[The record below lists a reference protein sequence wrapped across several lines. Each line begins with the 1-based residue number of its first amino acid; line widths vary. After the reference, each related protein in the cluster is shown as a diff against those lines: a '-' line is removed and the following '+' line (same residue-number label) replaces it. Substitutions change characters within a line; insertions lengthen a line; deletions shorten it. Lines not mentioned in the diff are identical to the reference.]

1 MKKFRKTIELIGS
14 LFLILG
20 AAGLLF
26 SCSDGGDDSKDG
38 SDSTKKD
45 SVTYAISFNE
55 DTSALKVDV
64 GETITL
70 TVKESVGTWS
80 YDSDNS
86 SSQYIDVV
94 EVKEGT
100 KLTAVKITGKAI
112 ADTDTASTS
121 ATLSLLVAE
130 DETGNSDQ
138 TLTVNVWGLYDLAV
152 SLDSAVAAQA
162 ASVSV
167 YYGHSDNNVFETV
180 EAVYTPEATTATA
193 KLKKSLANDSKW
205 FNNISATVKDSSG
218 NTIETMVSGDNYFC
232 YIATTSTYTLTIV
245 SAVSSKTFTLNFE
258 GFEIPGGTV
267 TGLKYTNTWYQTN
280 SEWTEETTFTPEITV
295 AADGKSASFEVSKAS
310 LTSANEFYIDFTGL
324 VIQDSSSNKITLTT
338 GNTKSDQW
346 YSFGG
351 TDWSATL
358 TVVSLTDADYT
369 KTLAD
374 SISLPSG
381 TNSSTTVLLKE
392 DLTMPESVSA
402 FKIVYTAG
410 ENDIVN
416 ASTWISLFSDSSW
429 ANETKLVNAW
439 ESGFDATAATFTV
452 YITDSDVVSAFK
464 AGNFYIA
471 ADSASYTGKITIT
484 YAE

>member
-26 SCSDGGDDSKDG
+26 SCSDGDDGNKGG

-80 YDSDNS
+80 YDKDNS
-86 SSQYIDVV
+86 SSQYIDVE

-100 KLTAVKITGKAI
+100 KLTGLKITGTAI
-112 ADTDTASTS
+112 ADTDIASTA
-121 ATLSLLVAE
+121 ATLSLFVSE

-152 SLDSAVAAQA
+152 SLDSAVAANA

-180 EAVYTPEATTATA
+180 EAVYTPGATTATA

-232 YIATTSTYTLTIV
+232 YSTSTYTLTIV

-267 TGLKYTNTWYQTN
+267 TGLKFSNTWYQTN

-295 AADGKSASFEVSKAS
+295 AQDGKSASFEVSKAS

-324 VIQDSSSNKITLTT
+324 VIQDSSSNTITLTT
-338 GNTKSDQW
+338 GNTKSSQW
-346 YSFGG
+346 YSYGG
-351 TDWSATL
+351 DEWSATL

-381 TNSSTTVLLKE
+381 TNSSAPVLLKE

-410 ENDIVN
+410 ENDIVT
-416 ASTWISLFSDSSW
+416 AGTSWITLYSGSDW
-429 ANETKLVNAW
+429 ANPTKLVNAW
-439 ESGFDATAATFTV
+439 ESGFDATASSFTV
-452 YITDSDVVSAFK
+452 YITDSSAVSAFK

-484 YAE
+484 YAD